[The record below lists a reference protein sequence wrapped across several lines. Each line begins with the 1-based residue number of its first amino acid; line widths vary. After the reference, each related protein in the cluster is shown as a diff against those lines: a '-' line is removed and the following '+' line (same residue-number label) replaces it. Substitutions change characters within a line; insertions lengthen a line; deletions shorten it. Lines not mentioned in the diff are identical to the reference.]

1 MASNSGLGSGLKS
14 FWHAMTSNDR
24 HANHDS
30 PYRVLSTNTHQ
41 PLNGGGGVG
50 RNPPLQGVSSPGME
64 TGLNSNYHEENR
76 STASLG
82 GTPGVYSPR
91 SPGGSINGPNS
102 PYTPGMRSS
111 VIANEAPP
119 GGGIAMQDFGAD
131 GMPPPPP
138 ISHTWSRID
147 RWCEDNYPEL
157 FDQICTPATVNDIN
171 ELEYS
176 LDCSLPQDLRES
188 LLIHDGQERGGTP
201 TGLIFGAMLLD
212 CEEMLDEWKNW
223 RVVESEYL
231 TQPPPGQKPPVGE
244 AGSSKAESAA
254 LGRQEL
260 LGRQTSQ
267 PEGSIQK
274 AYAHPGWIPV
284 ARDWGGNNIA
294 VDVAPGPNG
303 TWGQVILFGRDY
315 DCKYVVAKSW
325 AHFIA
330 MVADDLQ
337 SPHWYVDEE
346 TQELKLKDPRAP
358 RSEPGYMDILRV
370 RNERKYG
377 RRRFS
382 RGPPP
387 RPNSL
392 PGSPRGTMSPTSFSA
407 TNGARGGL
415 TRPAKEENALS
426 DNHLKPP
433 SKKPS
438 KPLRSVAE
446 EIPAPVAVHTKLEG
460 ELLRNNSSSNLLG
473 DLVEEKTSATV
484 KALEEIALSDEK
496 SSAGDEISQPPIAV
510 KKVEA

>member
-1 MASNSGLGSGLKS
+1 MSGDG
-14 FWHAMTSNDR
+14 
-24 HANHDS
+24 
-30 PYRVLSTNTHQ
+30 
-41 PLNGGGGVG
+41 
-50 RNPPLQGVSSPGME
+50 
-64 TGLNSNYHEENR
+64 
-76 STASLG
+76 
-82 GTPGVYSPR
+82 
-91 SPGGSINGPNS
+91 
-102 PYTPGMRSS
+102 
-111 VIANEAPP
+111 PP

-138 ISHTWSRID
+138 VSHTWARID

-176 LDCSLPQDLRES
+176 LDCSLPMEVRES

-201 TGLIFGAMLLD
+201 TGVIFGSMLLD

-223 RVVESEYL
+223 RTVEREYL
-231 TQPPPGQKPPVGE
+231 TQPVPGPAPPAGE
-244 AGSSKAESAA
+244 AGPSKSDSAT

-260 LGRQTSQ
+260 QSRQTCQ

-274 AYAHPGWIPV
+274 AYVHPGWIPV

-294 VDVAPGPNG
+294 VDLAPGPNG

-325 AHFIA
+325 AHFLA
-330 MVADDLQ
+330 MVADDMQ

-382 RGPPP
+382 RGPPQ
-387 RPNSL
+387 RPGSGS
-392 PGSPRGTMSPTSFSA
+392 GSPRGTMSPTSFNSA
-407 TNGARGGL
+407 NGGPRGGL
-415 TRPAKEENALS
+415 TRPPKEENSMS

-433 SKKPS
+433 SKKS
-438 KPLRSVAE
+438 KPLRSVTE
-446 EIPAPVAVHTKLEG
+446 EIPAPVAVHTKLEN
-460 ELLRNNSSSNLLG
+460 ELLRNNSSNNLLG
-473 DLVEEKTSATV
+473 DLVEGGKISTASSTV
-484 KALEEIALSDEK
+484 KVLEEIALDDEK
-496 SSAGDEISQPPIAV
+496 KESPGDEISQPPTAA

>member
-1 MASNSGLGSGLKS
+1 
-14 FWHAMTSNDR
+14 MTSNDR

-30 PYRVLSTNTHQ
+30 PYRVLSSNTHQ
-41 PLNGGGGVG
+41 PLGVG

-64 TGLNSNYHEENR
+64 TSLNMAYHEENR
-76 STASLG
+76 STATLS
-82 GTPGVYSPR
+82 GTPGIYSPR

-111 VIANEAPP
+111 VIGGDAPP

-138 ISHTWSRID
+138 VSHTWSRID

-176 LDCSLPQDLRES
+176 LDCSLPMEVRES

-201 TGLIFGAMLLD
+201 TGVIFGSMLLD

-223 RVVESEYL
+223 RTVEREYL
-231 TQPPPGQKPPVGE
+231 TQAVPGPAPPAGE
-244 AGSSKAESAA
+244 AGPSKTDNAT

-260 LGRQTSQ
+260 QSRQTSQ
-267 PEGSIQK
+267 PEGAIQK
-274 AYAHPGWIPV
+274 AYAHPGWIPM

-294 VDVAPGPNG
+294 VDLAPGPNG

-325 AHFIA
+325 AHFLA
-330 MVADDLQ
+330 MVADDMA

-346 TQELKLKDPRAP
+346 TQDLKLKDPRAP

-387 RPNSL
+387 RPGSV
-392 PGSPRGTMSPTSFSA
+392 PGSPRGTMTPPNAFNS
-407 TNGARGGL
+407 TNGSRGGL
-415 TRPAKEENALS
+415 TRPPKEENTMS
-426 DNHLKPP
+426 NNHLKPP
-433 SKKPS
+433 SKKS
-438 KPLRSVAE
+438 AKPLRSVAE
-446 EIPAPVAVHTKLEG
+446 EIPAPIPVHTKIENDLAK
-460 ELLRNNSSSNLLG
+460 NTSSNNLLG
-473 DLVEEKTSATV
+473 DLVEDRTSSTV
-484 KALEEIALSDEK
+484 KALEEIALDDEK
-496 SSAGDEISQPPIAV
+496 NQISADQIPQPPTAV
-510 KKVEA
+510 KKAGVEA